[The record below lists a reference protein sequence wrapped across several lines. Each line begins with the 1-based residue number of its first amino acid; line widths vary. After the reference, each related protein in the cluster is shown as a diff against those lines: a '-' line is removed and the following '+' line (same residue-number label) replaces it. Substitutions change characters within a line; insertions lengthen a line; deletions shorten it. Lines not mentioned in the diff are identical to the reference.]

1 MPARRAPS
9 GGTRTAAGKDEPASA
24 ILAHVTRH
32 YLALDL
38 GAESGRAMLAHI
50 DRRKIEISELHRF
63 KNTPVSL
70 PTGLY
75 WDTLYLFHEI
85 CESIR
90 IAARSVDRL
99 DGIGID
105 TWGVDFGL
113 LDASGELLGN
123 PRHYRDRRTL
133 SAPEEVFAKVPR
145 AEIFRQTGIQFM
157 NINSLY
163 QLYVLQRDSPRLLG
177 LASKL
182 LFMPDL
188 FNYFLTGSFASER
201 TIASTSQFYDPRKR
215 SFRSEIRRAC
225 SDLPPNCSSCRIC
238 SITFSPAPLPPSAP
252 LPAHPS
258 FTTRASDPSPRI
270 CCVSSA
276 FRPAFCRN

>member
-75 WDTLYLFHEI
+75 WDTLYMFHEI

-105 TWGVDFGL
+105 TWGVDLGL
-113 LDASGELLGN
+113 LALSTVSMASASPPAELISHCSMRAAN
-123 PRHYRDRRTL
+123 C
-133 SAPEEVFAKVPR
+133 SATPVT
-145 AEIFRQTGIQFM
+145 TGIASRFP
-157 NINSLY
+157 L
-163 QLYVLQRDSPRLLG
+163 PRRC
-177 LASKL
+177 S
-182 LFMPDL
+182 
-188 FNYFLTGSFASER
+188 
-201 TIASTSQFYDPRKR
+201 RK
-215 SFRSEIRRAC
+215 
-225 SDLPPNCSSCRIC
+225 
-238 SITFSPAPLPPSAP
+238 SPAP
-252 LPAHPS
+252 
-258 FTTRASDPSPRI
+258 R
-270 CCVSSA
+270 SSA
-276 FRPAFCRN
+276 RPASSS